1 MFFKDL
7 RLRMRAAKRLG
18 AYRRA
23 FEQGMSGEQ
32 ARAYLDY
39 LYPPTAED
47 LEYEEKL
54 RFEHLVEKLGTIT
67 PIVSYDSL
75 MNGNNTL
82 ETLATLLASSGRTAE
97 VLAQHGYAG
106 SAGKAKLMDLYQ
118 DLLKAGA
125 GQWVERR
132 TAQGRAQFDNGF
144 REAFEQAK
152 REELD
157 GAAAIGPEQA
167 EKPLPTQA
175 HTRRSSAART
185 AFTHAPLE
193 RRSCHCGDGDGRG
206 QGSVNPLVDGS
217 EEQMFGAGSQDPHAG
232 GSY

>member
-1 MFFKDL
+1 
-7 RLRMRAAKRLG
+7 MRAAKRLG

-125 GQWVERR
+125 GQWVGKTWPPAVALYDPALLAMLLKAQAEGAGHALVGITALNYCERR

-157 GAAAIGPEQA
+157 GAAANGGLRPQPSKVTPEQQERVIAKAYA
-167 EKPLPTQA
+167 EREVKGLPYEFEA
-175 HTRRSSAART
+175 
-185 AFTHAPLE
+185 
-193 RRSCHCGDGDGRG
+193 
-206 QGSVNPLVDGS
+206 
-217 EEQMFGAGSQDPHAG
+217 
-232 GSY
+232 